1 MGQFLNAL
9 SAVFMLFCLM
19 SVGFIL
25 GRLGWMKAP
34 EKKFVSRFVV
44 NVAVPFNSI
53 YGILNN
59 LSHDEI
65 ASAFGMVLC
74 AFLGTL
80 LMLFI
85 SLAAAR
91 CLKLPKARNGVFTTM
106 AFLPNTLFIGLPMC
120 TQLFGEKAVPYI
132 MLYWIAN
139 TVFTNSVAVMLIE
152 HSGTAAPKVHSA
164 ADIVKDILTKPPIV
178 ATLFAFICLGLNI
191 RLPQFVMSFSKYMSS
206 TTTPLA
212 MLYSGYV
219 IYELGL
225 KNVRLEKGIPL
236 MLFLRL
242 IVGPAVCSALC
253 VPFGVE
259 GLARSVFIVEAALP
273 VVTQTVVM
281 AGNYGADEKYCAT
294 GYCLS
299 TLGIF
304 ITIPL
309 LMLVL

>member
-1 MGQFLNAL
+1 MGQFFNAL

-19 SVGFIL
+19 SVGYIL
-25 GRLGWMKAP
+25 GCLGWMKTP

-59 LSHDEI
+59 LSHDEV

-80 LMLFI
+80 AMLFI
-85 SLAAAR
+85 SLLIAHFMD
-91 CLKLPKARNGVFTTM
+91 LPKERKGVFVVM
-106 AFLPNTLFIGLPMC
+106 SFLPNTLFIGLPMC
-120 TQLFGEKAVPYI
+120 TQLFGDKAVPYI

-152 HSGTAAPKVHSA
+152 HSGTAAPKVHSP

-178 ATLFAFICLGLNI
+178 ATLFAFILLAMNI

-219 IYELGL
+219 IYELGFRHI
-225 KNVRLEKGIPL
+225 RLERGIPL

-242 IVGPAVCSALC
+242 IAGPAVCAALC
-253 VPFGVE
+253 VLFGVQ

-281 AGNYGADEKYCAT
+281 CGNYGADEKYCAT

-309 LMLVL
+309 LMLIL